1 MSQTQREFPRSLS
14 RWQRAARRLSVTRIP
29 SGRQVRLHQRN
40 IFILPSGHGLLFLGV
55 AGLIFIAAINYA
67 VSLAFGL
74 AFFMV
79 SLFLLSIFYT
89 YKNLHRLQLTA
100 LATAPVFCGETIPF
114 NISLSRSDSEPAEG
128 LVFEFIGGFWA
139 KAREGLSEPQTFA
152 NLVNSENLE
161 IQVSVRATRRG
172 ETKAPLLRVSS
183 VFPLG
188 LARAWSVVDL
198 PLACLVYPRPIPTPL
213 PPAMADPGQ
222 SLGLRSKRA
231 GAEEFEGFRDYQPG
245 DPLRQL
251 AWKNMA
257 KGQGVLVK
265 ELSEPV
271 SSSLWLNWELFYGLP
286 VEEKLSRLSYL
297 VLRLSQGSRPFGLK
311 IPGVLIEPGIGP
323 AHRSRL
329 LRTLALFESA
339 E

>member
-1 MSQTQREFPRSLS
+1 MAESLVVRVTAKS
-14 RWQRAARRLSVTRIP
+14 SVFSTIP
-29 SGRQVRLHQRN
+29 SGVT
-40 IFILPSGHGLLFLGV
+40 V
-55 AGLIFIAAINYA
+55 
-67 VSLAFGL
+67 
-74 AFFMV
+74 
-79 SLFLLSIFYT
+79 T
-89 YKNLHRLQLTA
+89 
-100 LATAPVFCGETIPF
+100 ETQWV
-114 NISLSRSDSEPAEG
+114 LVPASKVCIVG
-128 LVFEFIGGFWA
+128 
-139 KAREGLSEPQTFA
+139 
-152 NLVNSENLE
+152 
-161 IQVSVRATRRG
+161 VRAVKST
-172 ETKAPLLRVSS
+172 
-183 VFPLG
+183 
-188 LARAWSVVDL
+188 
-198 PLACLVYPRPIPTPL
+198 
-213 PPAMADPGQ
+213 
-222 SLGLRSKRA
+222 

-257 KGQGVLVK
+257 KGQGMLVK